1 MATGACLGS
10 SCCAEALR
18 SRRLHKAS
26 LPQQVPGR
34 NWCLAVGFDCRKHS
48 RIFTYVLVLFSSTTV
63 KTAWNP
69 SYSAV
74 FLIKFLV
81 VSSQFLPKTSVLKY
95 LILNSHGTWLL
106 TSPLCLYLYYLYV
119 HSGVPVCLES
129 TTEIQGR
136 PVWSKLW
143 MSKNNLFC
151 ICILSFWS
159 IRGC

>member
-81 VSSQFLPKTSVLKY
+81 VCVLSISPKEFCLEILDFKLTWNLTTNFPIMSVSLLPVCAQRCTSLPGKHHRNTRKTS
-95 LILNSHGTWLL
+95 LI
-106 TSPLCLYLYYLYV
+106 
-119 HSGVPVCLES
+119 
-129 TTEIQGR
+129 
-136 PVWSKLW
+136 
-143 MSKNNLFC
+143 
-151 ICILSFWS
+151 
-159 IRGC
+159 